1 LRSCENGYCSIGF
14 KFPYIISVIKLRILE
29 WLGLCVRMFGE
40 RTVKKLLEGK
50 QGGRRKNV
58 RYRLR
63 CLDVVELNLRNVGV
77 KVVRTSVLD
86 RIE

>member
-1 LRSCENGYCSIGF
+1 M
-14 KFPYIISVIKLRILE
+14 V
-29 WLGLCVRMFGE
+29 GE
-40 RTVKKLLEGK
+40 RTGKKLLEGK

-63 CLDVVELNLRNVGV
+63 WMDVVELNLRNVGV
-77 KVVRTSVLD
+77 KLVRTSVLD